1 MLHGWLIL
9 DKPVGLGSTTAV
21 SAVKRIL
28 REAGEPKT
36 KVGHGGTLDP
46 LASGVLPIA
55 LGEATK
61 LCGRLLDATKGYD
74 FAIRFG
80 EETDTLDLEG
90 KIVATSDLLPTFEQV
105 QAVLPRFTGEIEQVP
120 PAYSAL
126 KVGGKPAYALAR
138 GGEAVEM
145 KSRQVTVHSLRV
157 SAPPRQQE
165 LHLTRRAADAV
176 EVTLS
181 AQVSKGTYIRSL
193 ARDIARALGSVGHVS
208 YLRRTRAG
216 PFCLGQAISL
226 DFLEQA
232 AKARRLTE
240 TVLPLNAALDDIP
253 ALPVTPD
260 QARLLRHG
268 QMLFGFPA
276 KPGLRMAMLE
286 ETPIALVEATADGLR
301 VVRGFNL

>member
-1 MLHGWLIL
+1 MLHGWVIL

-61 LCGRLLDATKGYD
+61 LCGRMLDATKAYD
-74 FAIRFG
+74 FTLKFG
-80 EETDTLDLEG
+80 EETDTLDAEG
-90 KIVATSDLLPTFEQV
+90 ERVSTSDHRPTVEQV
-105 QAVLPRFTGEIEQVP
+105 EAVLPTFTGEIEQIP

-126 KVGGKPAYALAR
+126 KIGGKAAYSRTRA
-138 GGEAVEM
+138 GETVEM
-145 KSRQVTVHSLRV
+145 MPRTVTVHSLRV
-157 SAPPRQQE
+157 FESPREQE
-165 LHLTRRAADAV
+165 LDT
-176 EVTLS
+176 VTLS
-181 AQVSKGTYIRSL
+181 AEVSKGTYIRSL
-193 ARDIARALGSVGHVS
+193 ARDIARALGSVGYVS

-216 PFCLGQAISL
+216 PFGPETAISL
-226 DFLEQA
+226 DFLEEA

-240 TVLPLNAALDDIP
+240 TVLPLTAALDDIP

-268 QMLFGFPA
+268 QRLFGIPA
-276 KPGLRMAMLE
+276 KPGLSLAISE
-286 ETPIALVEATADGLR
+286 GTPVALVEASADGLR